1 MGAVTDQTADLRAH
15 LVQTLKAHGCLRSAA
30 VEAAFLEVPRH
41 TFLPGF
47 PAQLVY
53 TDRSF
58 PTKHR
63 EGMAIS
69 SSSQPAIMAI
79 MLEQLALQRGQRVL
93 EIGAGTGFNAAL
105 MAQIVGEDGQVVT
118 MDIDEDLVLSA
129 RQHLAAAGLAR
140 VEVLC
145 GDGGFGHPA
154 AAPYDRII
162 LTVGAWD
169 IAPAWIEQLSQGGR
183 LVLPLSLR
191 HVQKSVAFERRDD
204 HLESVSVEDCGFM
217 PLRGAFAGPQ
227 RIIRLAPGPGPYLVV
242 DGDRP
247 VDADR
252 LFDAL
257 NAAHVEVPTGI
268 TATLREI
275 FGSLSLWLAL
285 EDPDACSLGIYAEP
299 SVVDGSAVPL
309 LVEGPAGDKKFRSTF
324 ALVGN
329 AGLVALSRPLAPHK
343 ELDASVPL
351 SLVSFRAEPQLVKR
365 MNAHLMSWE
374 AAGRPRS
381 DALCVC
387 AYPKAPGHPLT
398 ADASVLAKRW
408 TTLVVSRV

>member
-1 MGAVTDQTADLRAH
+1 MPSQTTDLRVH
-15 LVQTLKAHGCLRSAA
+15 LVQALKAQGCIRSTA

-41 TFLPGF
+41 TFLPEV
-47 PAQLVY
+47 PIQDVY

-79 MLEQLALQRGQRVL
+79 MLEQLALQRGQRIL

-285 EDPDACSLGIYAEP
+285 EDPDVCSLGIYAEP
-299 SVVDGSAVPL
+299 SVVDGSTVPL
-309 LVEGPAGDKKFRSTF
+309 LIEGPSGDKKYRSTV

-329 AGLVALSRPLAPHK
+329 GGLVALSRPPAPHK
-343 ELDASVPL
+343 DLDASVPL
-351 SLVSFRAEPQLVKR
+351 SIVSFRAEPQLVRR

-374 AAGRPRS
+374 AAGRPRT

-387 AYPKAPGHPLT
+387 AYPKVGHPLT

>member
-1 MGAVTDQTADLRAH
+1 VTGQTADLRAH
-15 LVQTLKAHGCLRSAA
+15 LVQALKAQGCLRSTA
-30 VEAAFLEVPRH
+30 VEDAFLEVPRH
-41 TFLPGF
+41 TFLPEV
-47 PAQLVY
+47 PIQDVY

-63 EGMAIS
+63 EGMPIS

-79 MLEQLALQRGQRVL
+79 MLEQLALQRGERVL

-105 MAQIVGEDGQVVT
+105 MAHIVGKDGQVVT

-129 RQHLAAAGLAR
+129 RQHLAAAGLAG
-140 VEVLC
+140 VEVVC
-145 GDGGFGHPA
+145 GDGGFGHRA
-154 AAPYDRII
+154 GAPYDRII

-169 IAPAWIEQLSQGGR
+169 IAPAWIEQLSRDGR

-191 HVQKSVAFERRDD
+191 HVQKSLAFERRDD
-204 HLESVSVEDCGFM
+204 HLESVSVKDCGFM

-227 RIIRLAPGPGPYLVV
+227 RMIRLAPGPGPYLVV
-242 DGDRP
+242 DGDRS
-247 VDADR
+247 VDAEA

-257 NAAHVEVPTGI
+257 NAARVEVPTGI
-268 TATLREI
+268 TATLREV

-329 AGLVALSRPLAPHK
+329 AGLVALSRPPAPH
-343 ELDASVPL
+343 EDLDASVPL

-374 AAGRPRS
+374 AAGRPRT
-381 DALCVC
+381 DALRVC
-387 AYPKAPGHPLT
+387 AYPQVPGHPLT